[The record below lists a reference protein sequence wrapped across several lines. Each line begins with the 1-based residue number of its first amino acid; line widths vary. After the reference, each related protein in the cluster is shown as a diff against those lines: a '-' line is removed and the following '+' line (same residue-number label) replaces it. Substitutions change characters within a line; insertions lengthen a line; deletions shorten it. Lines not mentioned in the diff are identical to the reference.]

1 METITQPV
9 LDLLDNSP
17 ACSSV
22 LLSDRQNQPY
32 NKKAIRTSL
41 KASTIDGVFAAI
53 FMSITGG
60 VLLTNF
66 LLQVGASPV
75 EIGMLSSIPMLLNLL
90 QPLGAYIGD
99 RTNSRHYYC
108 LWIFGIARLLWL
120 ILVVGIG
127 LVSWSGSNL
136 HQLVSWTLGMVL
148 VSHILEAL
156 GGSAWL
162 SWMAVLV
169 PHRLRG
175 RYFGFRN
182 SAASL
187 TNLVGVPLLGF
198 AVSAWPSGTIDGYA
212 VVLFLG
218 VIAGIVS
225 LWCQFFMTDVNPQL
239 TAKQQGEEQKNV
251 SLLGNFSPNFL
262 MFLVYFGLWTFA
274 VNLSSPFFNL
284 YLLDNLH
291 LDLSWA
297 TLYGSLTAGANLVM
311 LIWWGKIADKI
322 GNRPLLLII
331 GILAGITPLFWLGA
345 GADNLSLWVWLPLI
359 HIFTGG
365 TWAAIELCSSN
376 IQMEVAPKDHPS
388 TYFAVAA
395 AVAGVCG
402 ALGTTAG
409 GFLSEIPIIGGLPG
423 LFALSAGVRL
433 FALLP
438 LVFVNEP
445 RSQRITQLVS
455 NWLNFKGRSP
465 SQNISVTN
473 TPK

>member
-9 LDLLDNSP
+9 LDLLDNP
-17 ACSSV
+17 PTCSSV
-22 LLSDRQNQPY
+22 LLADRQNQPY

-53 FMSITGG
+53 FVSITGG

-127 LVSWSGSNL
+127 LVSWSGGNL

-198 AVSAWPSGTIDGYA
+198 AVSAWPS
-212 VVLFLG
+212 
-218 VIAGIVS
+218 S
-225 LWCQFFMTDVNPQL
+225 
-239 TAKQQGEEQKNV
+239 
-251 SLLGNFSPNFL
+251 
-262 MFLVYFGLWTFA
+262 
-274 VNLSSPFFNL
+274 
-284 YLLDNLH
+284 
-291 LDLSWA
+291 
-297 TLYGSLTAGANLVM
+297 TL
-311 LIWWGKIADKI
+311 
-322 GNRPLLLII
+322 R
-331 GILAGITPLFWLGA
+331 
-345 GADNLSLWVWLPLI
+345 
-359 HIFTGG
+359 
-365 TWAAIELCSSN
+365 
-376 IQMEVAPKDHPS
+376 
-388 TYFAVAA
+388 
-395 AVAGVCG
+395 
-402 ALGTTAG
+402 
-409 GFLSEIPIIGGLPG
+409 
-423 LFALSAGVRL
+423 
-433 FALLP
+433 
-438 LVFVNEP
+438 
-445 RSQRITQLVS
+445 
-455 NWLNFKGRSP
+455 
-465 SQNISVTN
+465 
-473 TPK
+473 